1 MIKRVKC
8 LFAAAEEAIGIWLL
22 DHMVG
27 RALFVTGG
35 VRTCQWGG
43 ARVDRFGVRA
53 LERAALK

>member
-1 MIKRVKC
+1 MIKRVKW
-8 LFAAAEEAIGIWLL
+8 LFATAEESIGIWLL

-27 RALFVTGG
+27 WALFVTDG

>member
-1 MIKRVKC
+1 
-8 LFAAAEEAIGIWLL
+8 LFATAEESIGIWLL

-27 RALFVTGG
+27 WALFVTDG